1 MFEPLIRALDST
13 QGMWVGAASG
23 LTNVAAQMAQQG
35 AKEGHDYA
43 GPGGAMMMGAVG
55 WAYGSVIGLM
65 MGAMHGS
72 IVGAKHYMEKP
83 SEALVPAQ
91 DVTPHQP
98 VTPPPPV
105 VPHQPKTPKTT

>member
-1 MFEPLIRALDST
+1 MFEPLIRSLDST

-43 GPGGAMMMGAVG
+43 GPGGAMLLGAVG
-55 WAYGSVIGLM
+55 WAYGSVIGLV

-72 IVGAKHYMEKP
+72 VVGAKHYMETP
-83 SEALVPAQ
+83 SEPETPSRPL
-91 DVTPHQP
+91 TPHQP
-98 VTPPPPV
+98 A
-105 VPHQPKTPKTT
+105 VPHQPKTPKST